1 MYKHAGM
8 GNSCFLPSH
17 RRLMTFT
24 TFVKTE
30 IKCNDDLERIG
41 LTIYEFVRN
50 DVNRRSAIL

>member
-1 MYKHAGM
+1 M